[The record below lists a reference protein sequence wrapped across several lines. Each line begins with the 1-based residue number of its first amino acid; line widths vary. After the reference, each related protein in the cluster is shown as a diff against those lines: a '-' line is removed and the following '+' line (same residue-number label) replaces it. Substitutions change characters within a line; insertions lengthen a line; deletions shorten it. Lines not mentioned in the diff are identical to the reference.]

1 MAIDLVTTLADL
13 VRLPSVN
20 PMGRPVTGDIYFEH
34 RVTAYLESLFTRLGV
49 RWERQTVQPQRDN
62 IVARLDG
69 ATPPEQG
76 GPLLMLEAHQDTVP
90 VDGMTIPPWEG
101 AVRDGKVW
109 GRGAC
114 DIKGGMAAMLWAF
127 SRLLELP
134 ARERPTVIMACS
146 VNEEHGFYGAQELA
160 QLWHDPQLRSSIFPR
175 RPDAVLVAEPT
186 LLHVVVAHK
195 GTVRWRIRTTGRA
208 AHSSRPQQGD
218 NAVYRMAKVL
228 DLLEQYA
235 AQEVGKL
242 AAHRLVGSPT
252 LSVGIIAG
260 GISVNTVPDDCY
272 IEIDRRV
279 VPGEN
284 ALAARQHVIDYLEA
298 NLPPGSRLIHEDPQ
312 TCGSGL
318 NDDNNAELA
327 ARLGAVAKQYGGG
340 DAIGVAYGT
349 NAPAYAATG
358 VPTVVFGP
366 GSIDQA
372 HTRDE
377 WVEIDQ
383 LLKGGEAV
391 LQFAREFGR

>member
-1 MAIDLVTTLADL
+1 MAIDLVATLCDL

-20 PMGRPVTGDIYFEH
+20 PMGRPLSGDIYLEH
-34 RVTAYLESLFTRLGV
+34 RVTAYLESLFNRLGV

-62 IVARLDG
+62 IIARLDG
-69 ATPPEQG
+69 AIPPERG

-90 VDGMTIPPWEG
+90 VDGMIIPPWDG
-101 AVRDGKVW
+101 SIRDGKVW

-127 SRLLELP
+127 SRLLEMP
-134 ARERPTVIMACS
+134 AQERPTVIMACS
-146 VNEEHGFYGAQELA
+146 VNEEHGFYGARELA
-160 QLWHDPQLRSSIFPR
+160 QLWSDPQHRSSLFPR
-175 RPDAVLVAEPT
+175 QPDAVIVAEPT
-186 LLHVVVAHK
+186 LLQVVVAHK

-228 DLLEQYA
+228 DLLERYA
-235 AQEVGKL
+235 AEEVGAL
-242 AAHRLVGSPT
+242 ASHRLVGNPT

-284 ALAARQHVIDYLEA
+284 ALAARQHVIDYLERH
-298 NLPPGSRLIHEDPQ
+298 LPPGSPLTHEAPQ
-312 TCGSGL
+312 TAGSGL
-318 NDDNNAELA
+318 NDDNNSALA
-327 ARLGAVAKQYGGG
+327 ARLGAVARHYGGG
-340 DAIGVAYGT
+340 ESIGVAYGT

-383 LLKGGEAV
+383 LLKGGDAI
-391 LQFAREFGR
+391 LQFASEFGT